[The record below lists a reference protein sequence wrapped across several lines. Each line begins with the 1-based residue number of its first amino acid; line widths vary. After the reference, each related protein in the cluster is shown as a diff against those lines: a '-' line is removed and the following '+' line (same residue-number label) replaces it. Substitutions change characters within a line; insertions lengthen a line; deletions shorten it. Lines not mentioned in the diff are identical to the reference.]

1 MTTQTLHVQQQRA
14 DAVAGT
20 LAAIRAIIH
29 RQGVTA
35 QALEA
40 IKERL
45 CELAARGALFAAE
58 SFPAAG
64 DGISDY
70 RRYSLHVDADQQ
82 FALYLN
88 VLNPGKNSAPHNHTT
103 WVVVAAV
110 EGEEL
115 NRRYRWVGPRE
126 PIEAASLALVD
137 SVAVRPGGG
146 IAFMPDD
153 FHSIHIQG
161 EQPARQLHLY
171 GRALE
176 TLHERLGFDEVSGRM
191 VRHNSHRYRHISG
204 FDTPKTLSEPTMS
217 ISHLPAT
224 PAAAGIDGDALLD
237 TVERIAR
244 LGNKIAGSAAEAD
257 AAQFI
262 ADHIQALGVEQRIER
277 FESFIHWPE
286 VASVAVPGWPAI
298 AAAGVAFARSTGAE
312 GVQGAL
318 GELAGDADLTG
329 KIALVEG
336 LPHYDVC
343 VAAAQRG
350 AVAVLGISTGEQR
363 HNWQISPLWGPP
375 TNSAELQRLS
385 PVPAAVLNRPEGERL
400 RTLIA
405 AQVVVN
411 LTAITHA
418 DWREVQMPTAT
429 LPGIE
434 PFFVLIGGHY
444 CSWGPG
450 ASDNA
455 TGNALMLDLVRHF
468 ANGPKPRYGLKFV
481 WWTGHEQGGYAGSS
495 WYADEHWTQL
505 RREAIAYLN
514 VDNVGTR
521 DSVVKI
527 VQNTTA
533 ELSTYTRRVLA
544 HSLNGASDHSDG
556 FKGGLRRKDK
566 YVAQSRCGRNGDQ
579 SFSGIGLPTVQVA
592 SYLPPGHPEE
602 IPGSGLGWWWHT
614 QDDTRAYCSSEVLAI
629 DTLIYQNLLSGLV
642 NSSTLPL
649 DLRETAADFIASL
662 REYREA
668 APHLPALEALW
679 HLAQEFHELAGQYQG
694 ADDGFVLALLKP
706 LNAVLHHGLSDYEYD
721 VTRKSR
727 LLPGLEPLL
736 SLAGLDREGQ
746 LMAGFGVRRKINRI
760 SDVLMTA
767 NQQLRDRLER
777 SVQSGSVGEGGGQLL
792 GQGTVIR

>member
-1 MTTQTLHVQQQRA
+1 MTTLAQQRQESIARTLQDVREIIHHQGVNPDALAAVSRLLNELAERSELFGA
-14 DAVAGT
+14 DAF
-20 LAAIRAIIH
+20 
-29 RQGVTA
+29 A
-35 QALEA
+35 QAPLD
-40 IKERL
+40 
-45 CELAARGALFAAE
+45 GA
-58 SFPAAG
+58 
-64 DGISDY
+64 SDY
-70 RRYSLHVDADQQ
+70 VRYPLHVDDDQQ

-88 VLNPGKNSAPHNHTT
+88 VLDPGKNSAPHNHTT

-110 EGEEL
+110 EGEEV

-126 PIEAASLALVD
+126 PIEKASLVYVD
-137 SVAVRPGGG
+137 SVTVQRGAG
-146 IAFMPDD
+146 ITFMPDD

-161 EQPARQLHLY
+161 ERPARQLHLY

-191 VRHNSHRYRHISG
+191 VRHNNHRYSHISG
-204 FDTPKTLSEPTMS
+204 FNTPKPVSEAIMS
-217 ISHLPAT
+217 ISHLPVT
-224 PAAAGIDGDALLD
+224 PAAAGIDGEALLD
-237 TVERIAR
+237 TVERIAN

-262 ADHIQALGVEQRIER
+262 AAQVQALGVEHSIER

-286 VASVAVPGWPAI
+286 VASVAVPGWPSI
-298 AAAGVAFARSTGAE
+298 AAAGVAFARSTGPDGLHA
-312 GVQGAL
+312 AL

-375 TNSAELQRLS
+375 TSNAELQRLS
-385 PVPAAVLNRPEGERL
+385 PVPAAVLSRPEGERL

-405 AQVVVN
+405 TDTAVH

-418 DWREVQMPTAT
+418 DWREVQMPTASIA
-429 LPGIE
+429 GEE
-434 PFFVLIGGHY
+434 PLFVLIGGHY

-468 ANGPKPRYGLKFV
+468 AAGPKPRYGLKFV

-514 VDNVGTR
+514 VDNVGTK
-521 DSVVKI
+521 DSRVKI

-533 ELSTYTRRVLA
+533 ELSAFTRQVLA
-544 HSLNGASDHSDG
+544 HSLNGSSDHSEG
-556 FKGGLRRKDK
+556 FKGGLKRKDK

-579 SFSGIGLPTVQVA
+579 SFSGIGLPTIQVA
-592 SYLPPGHPEE
+592 SYLPPGHSEE

-614 QDDTRAYCSSEVLAI
+614 QDDTRAYCSSEVLAT
-629 DTLIYQNLLSGLV
+629 DTLIYQNLVSGLV
-642 NSSTLPL
+642 NSSALPL
-649 DLRETAADFIASL
+649 DLRETAADFIDSL

-668 APHLPALEALW
+668 APQLPALEGLW
-679 HLAQEFHELAGQYQG
+679 QLAHEFHERAGRARG
-694 ADDGFVLALLKP
+694 LDDAFTLQLLKP

-721 VTRKSR
+721 ITRKSR

-736 SLAGLDREGQ
+736 SLDGLDREAQ
-746 LMAGFGVRRKINRI
+746 RMAGFGLRRKINRI
-760 SDVLMTA
+760 GDALLTA
-767 NQQLRDRLER
+767 NRQLQERL
-777 SVQSGSVGEGGGQLL
+777 G
-792 GQGTVIR
+792 